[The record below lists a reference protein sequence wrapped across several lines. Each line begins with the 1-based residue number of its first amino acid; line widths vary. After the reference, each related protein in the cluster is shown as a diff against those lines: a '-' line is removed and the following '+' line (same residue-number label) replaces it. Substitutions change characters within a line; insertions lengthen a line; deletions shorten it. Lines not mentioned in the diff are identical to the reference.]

1 MLPASTVVYL
11 PRIIIMDLIDVY
23 HTVSS
28 LESFAVRA
36 ARGNRGNLRL
46 SGDSWL
52 IKRDKPGEYGVAWE
66 YQVYTHLQRQQL
78 ALAPLCELE
87 SGVFDHPDSICLR
100 LISNGE
106 TLRDYI
112 EAYLDGLIP
121 ADPLISLMELTSK
134 LLADFWEAGYTHRD
148 LHPRN
153 IVVGLNSEGTAWQ
166 PYIIDFSSS
175 THEEQLEEYCYAE
188 GLILAEMATQA
199 DDWEVLQEELWALVD
214 EPPEDF
220 TQLMH
225 ALALELP
232 F

>member
-1 MLPASTVVYL
+1 
-11 PRIIIMDLIDVY
+11 
-23 HTVSS
+23 
-28 LESFAVRA
+28 
-36 ARGNRGNLRL
+36 
-46 SGDSWL
+46 
-52 IKRDKPGEYGVAWE
+52 
-66 YQVYTHLQRQQL
+66 
-78 ALAPLCELE
+78 
-87 SGVFDHPDSICLR
+87 
-100 LISNGE
+100 
-106 TLRDYI
+106 
-112 EAYLDGLIP
+112 
-121 ADPLISLMELTSK
+121 MEVTSK

-220 TQLMH
+220 AQLMH